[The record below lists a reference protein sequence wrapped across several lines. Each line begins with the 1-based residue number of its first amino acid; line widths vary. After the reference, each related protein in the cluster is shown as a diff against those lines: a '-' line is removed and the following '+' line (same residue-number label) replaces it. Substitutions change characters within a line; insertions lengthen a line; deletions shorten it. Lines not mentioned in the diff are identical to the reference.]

1 MASKDFF
8 LVAAIDFG
16 TTFSGYAF
24 SEVTE
29 FQADPLRVSTCTWG
43 SSTNSVMS
51 LKTPSS
57 ILFRPEKT
65 FDSFGFEAEDKYSNL
80 SLDNMHRS
88 WFYFRRFKM
97 MLYNSKD
104 VHRSN
109 LLKDETGKEMPAID
123 VFAASIRYMK
133 DHLGDFLSRRST
145 QIRDNEIRWVL
156 TVPAI
161 WDDAAKQFMREAA
174 EKAGIDGQALLLAL
188 EPEAASMCCKYLP
201 VERMETRIECFSPR
215 SKYLVLDAG
224 GGTVDITVHEVNPD
238 GTLKELHKAN
248 GGPWGG
254 TTVDQAF
261 LDFLS
266 EILGA
271 DVLQTFRDGHRDDYI
286 DLLREFETRKRAVKP
301 DSDSRVTF
309 KMPISLHELYRK
321 MKKAEIR
328 DAVRDHPKYGG
339 KITCAGDKM
348 RVDADLIIA
357 LFSKTCYAIVKHIRD
372 LLQNTSTRDTS
383 TFLMVGG
390 FSESPMLQ
398 DAIKK
403 GFPDKKVVV
412 PPDAGLTV
420 LKGAVIFGHNSKMIV
435 SRIAKY
441 TYGFKCWQQFDPS
454 IHPKERKEVRNNR
467 YEVQGCFD
475 KIVEV
480 GQPVSPDSPI
490 GPQQYSPQENEEW
503 FSAKLFASP
512 NKNPLFVDEEGTLR
526 IGEVEVDCRDDKGN
540 VSSADV
546 YLIFGGTE
554 LEVKAVHSDTGRETK
569 AKFDFLG

>member
-254 TTVDQAF
+254 TTVDEAF

-271 DVLQTFRDGHRDDYI
+271 DVLEAFRDRHRDDYI

-309 KMPISLHELYRK
+309 KMPISLHELYREVR
-321 MKKAEIR
+321 KAEIR
-328 DAVRDHPKYGG
+328 DAVRDHQKYGG
-339 KITCAGDKM
+339 GNH
-348 RVDADLIIA
+348 R
-357 LFSKTCYAIVKHIRD
+357 R
-372 LLQNTSTRDTS
+372 
-383 TFLMVGG
+383 
-390 FSESPMLQ
+390 Q
-398 DAIKK
+398 DA
-403 GFPDKKVVV
+403 
-412 PPDAGLTV
+412 
-420 LKGAVIFGHNSKMIV
+420 S
-435 SRIAKY
+435 
-441 TYGFKCWQQFDPS
+441 
-454 IHPKERKEVRNNR
+454 
-467 YEVQGCFD
+467 
-475 KIVEV
+475 
-480 GQPVSPDSPI
+480 
-490 GPQQYSPQENEEW
+490 
-503 FSAKLFASP
+503 
-512 NKNPLFVDEEGTLR
+512 
-526 IGEVEVDCRDDKGN
+526 
-540 VSSADV
+540 
-546 YLIFGGTE
+546 
-554 LEVKAVHSDTGRETK
+554 
-569 AKFDFLG
+569 